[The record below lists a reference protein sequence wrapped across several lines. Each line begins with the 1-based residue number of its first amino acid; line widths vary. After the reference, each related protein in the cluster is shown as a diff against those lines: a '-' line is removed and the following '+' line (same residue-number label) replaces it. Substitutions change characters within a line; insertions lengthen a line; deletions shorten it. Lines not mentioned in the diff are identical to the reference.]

1 MDEQTRRR
9 VCLFGTSADPPTGR
23 GGHMGIVQYLASL
36 DDFDEVRILPVY
48 SHMFGVSDRQ
58 NIAALVSDVGV
69 KASVTI

>member
-1 MDEQTRRR
+1 
-9 VCLFGTSADPPTGR
+9 
-23 GGHMGIVQYLASL
+23 MGIVQYLASL

-48 SHMFGVSDRQ
+48 SHMFGVSERQ